1 MDDRNPNLTA
11 EEMNLLTSCQ
21 SEEDWDMA
29 CTCIKEIRGGAYPP
43 DWYSRVLSNGLM
55 DNIVGRW
62 GAKSALRVEPLT
74 DETMQDI
81 GLRPTDPAPAND
93 EDVCPDC
100 GQVHEH
106 GNNQDETLMLLLLKA
121 LIESGRARVIRS
133 NRDPRTMTQEELRE
147 LFEGASND
155 VRNDRNTLFG
165 EITEDKKRG
174 PTN

>member
-1 MDDRNPNLTA
+1 MDKNPNLTA
-11 EEMNLLTSCQ
+11 EELLLLTSCQ
-21 SEEDWDMA
+21 SAEDWDMA

-147 LFEGASND
+147 LFEGAVGDTADMINKI
-155 VRNDRNTLFG
+155 VGGNGTG
-165 EITEDKKRG
+165 KKGGG
-174 PTN
+174 PVN